1 MQRGRHRTNNK
12 QSLKM
17 NLIAYCL
24 LPIACFLLPA
34 AATSQTLFTY
44 GNHAVSKKEFLQA
57 YNKNNTDSSLAKMS
71 YADYLDLYLKFK
83 LKVQAA
89 MDAGMD
95 TIATQR
101 AEMKSFR
108 NQLSEGYL
116 KEDAS
121 IELLTDEAFERS
133 LKDIHLSQI
142 FIAAGKDAPDNE
154 INDAQNQINAAYQR
168 LQNGE
173 AFDKVADDYQH
184 GSLGYITAF
193 VLPYSIETIAYST
206 PVGKYSIPFQS
217 ASGFH
222 ILRNDGERK
231 AVGKVRVAQIQ
242 VAFPPDSAADI
253 DNKLAQRADSIY
265 KALMA
270 GADFADLA
278 AQLSDDQLSYMAGG
292 EIPAFGVGTY
302 DTAFENAAF
311 ALQHDSDISQPVR
324 TSFGYHII
332 RRLQRIPVIEDPS
345 NNDWRA
351 VIRERVTLSDRMQ
364 VAQAM
369 LVQNIKKRIEKDA
382 AAADLANDSAVL
394 GFYRDHLEN
403 YQPEFGAQMKEFS
416 EGNLL
421 FTIMQQKVWNAA
433 SSDTNGLKEY
443 YDHHKEKYKWENSA
457 DALIITTLNEEFT
470 AKARE
475 NVTNNF
481 EEWRQW
487 ADESNGLIQAD
498 SGRFELG
505 QIPVIDRTNFTP
517 GLTTAPVINPQD
529 SSRTFAYIIKL
540 YPPDEPKNFE
550 DAKGAIINDYQ
561 VYLEEKW
568 IAALKKKYPVRI
580 NKRVFRSLP
589 KN

>member
-1 MQRGRHRTNNK
+1 
-12 QSLKM
+12 M

-95 TIATQR
+95 TTATQR

-345 NNDWRA
+345 NNDWKG

>member
-1 MQRGRHRTNNK
+1 
-12 QSLKM
+12 M

-95 TIATQR
+95 TTATQR

-206 PVGKYSIPFQS
+206 RVGKYSIPFQS

-345 NNDWRA
+345 NNDWKG

-369 LVQNIKKRIEKDA
+369 LVQNIRKRIEKDA

-505 QIPVIDRTNFTP
+505 QIPVINRTNFTP

>member
-1 MQRGRHRTNNK
+1 MSGSQQNVEPTDLG
-12 QSLKM
+12 
-17 NLIAYCL
+17 
-24 LPIACFLLPA
+24 PA
-34 AATSQTLFTY
+34 AKA
-44 GNHAVSKKEFLQA
+44 E
-57 YNKNNTDSSLAKMS
+57 
-71 YADYLDLYLKFK
+71 LD
-83 LKVQAA
+83 
-89 MDAGMD
+89 
-95 TIATQR
+95 R
-101 AEMKSFR
+101 
-108 NQLSEGYL
+108 
-116 KEDAS
+116 
-121 IELLTDEAFERS
+121 AFE
-133 LKDIHLSQI
+133 
-142 FIAAGKDAPDNE
+142 
-154 INDAQNQINAAYQR
+154 
-168 LQNGE
+168 
-173 AFDKVADDYQH
+173 
-184 GSLGYITAF
+184 
-193 VLPYSIETIAYST
+193 
-206 PVGKYSIPFQS
+206 
-217 ASGFH
+217 
-222 ILRNDGERK
+222 
-231 AVGKVRVAQIQ
+231 
-242 VAFPPDSAADI
+242 
-253 DNKLAQRADSIY
+253 
-265 KALMA
+265 
-270 GADFADLA
+270 
-278 AQLSDDQLSYMAGG
+278 
-292 EIPAFGVGTY
+292 
-302 DTAFENAAF
+302 
-311 ALQHDSDISQPVR
+311 
-324 TSFGYHII
+324 
-332 RRLQRIPVIEDPS
+332 
-345 NNDWRA
+345 
-351 VIRERVTLSDRMQ
+351 
-364 VAQAM
+364 
-369 LVQNIKKRIEKDA
+369 
-382 AAADLANDSAVL
+382 

-505 QIPVIDRTNFTP
+505 QIPVINRTNFAP

-540 YPPDEPKNFE
+540 YPADEPKNFE

>member
-1 MQRGRHRTNNK
+1 
-12 QSLKM
+12 M
-17 NLIAYCL
+17 NLIACCL

-95 TIATQR
+95 TTATQR

-345 NNDWRA
+345 NNDWKG

-369 LVQNIKKRIEKDA
+369 LVQNIRKRIEKDA

>member
-1 MQRGRHRTNNK
+1 
-12 QSLKM
+12 M

-345 NNDWRA
+345 NNDWKA

-421 FTIMQQKVWNAA
+421 FTIMQQKVCNAA

-540 YPPDEPKNFE
+540 YPADEPKNFE

>member
-1 MQRGRHRTNNK
+1 
-12 QSLKM
+12 M
-17 NLIAYCL
+17 NLIACCL

-34 AATSQTLFTY
+34 AAPSQTLFTY

-345 NNDWRA
+345 NNDWKG

-369 LVQNIKKRIEKDA
+369 LVQNIRKRIEKDA

-540 YPPDEPKNFE
+540 YPADEPKNFE

>member
-1 MQRGRHRTNNK
+1 
-12 QSLKM
+12 M

-311 ALQHDSDISQPVR
+311 ALKHDSDISQPVS

-345 NNDWRA
+345 NNDWKG

-505 QIPVIDRTNFTP
+505 QIPVINRTNFTP

-540 YPPDEPKNFE
+540 YPADEPKNFE

>member
-1 MQRGRHRTNNK
+1 
-12 QSLKM
+12 
-17 NLIAYCL
+17 
-24 LPIACFLLPA
+24 LPSALF
-34 AATSQTLFTY
+34 SQTLFTY

-89 MDAGMD
+89 IDAGMD
-95 TIATQR
+95 TTATQR
-101 AEMKSFR
+101 AELKSFR

-142 FIAAGKDAPDNE
+142 FIPAGKGAPDNE

-173 AFDKVADDYQH
+173 PFDKVANDYQH

-193 VLPYSIETIAYST
+193 VLPYSIETIAYNT

-231 AVGKVRVAQIQ
+231 AVGKIRVAQIQ
-242 VAFPPDSAADI
+242 VAFPPDSAADM
-253 DNKLAQRADSIY
+253 DNKLARRADSIY
-265 KALMA
+265 KALKA
-270 GADFADLA
+270 GANFADAA

-311 ALQHDSDISQPVR
+311 ALKHDNDISQPVR

-332 RRLQRIPVIEDPS
+332 KRLQHIPVIEDPS
-345 NNDWRA
+345 NKDWRA

-364 VAQAM
+364 VARAI
-369 LVQNIKKRIEKDA
+369 LVQNVKKKIEKDA
-382 AAADLANDSAVL
+382 TAADLANDSEVL
-394 GFYRDHLEN
+394 SFYRDHLEN

-433 SSDTNGLKEY
+433 SSDTTGLKEY

-475 NVTNNF
+475 NVNNNF
-481 EEWRQW
+481 AEWRQW
-487 ADESNGLIQAD
+487 ADESNGLIQVD

-505 QIPVIDRTNFTP
+505 QIPVIDRTNFTA

-540 YPPDEPKNFE
+540 YPAAEPKNFE

-568 IAALKKKYPVRI
+568 IDTLKKKYPVRI

>member
-1 MQRGRHRTNNK
+1 
-12 QSLKM
+12 M

-95 TIATQR
+95 TTATQR

-345 NNDWRA
+345 NNDWKG

-369 LVQNIKKRIEKDA
+369 LVQNIRKRIEKDA

>member
-1 MQRGRHRTNNK
+1 
-12 QSLKM
+12 M
-17 NLIAYCL
+17 NLIACCL

-95 TIATQR
+95 TTATQR

-345 NNDWRA
+345 NNDWKG

-505 QIPVIDRTNFTP
+505 QIPVINRTNFTP

>member
-1 MQRGRHRTNNK
+1 
-12 QSLKM
+12 M

-95 TIATQR
+95 TTATQR

-345 NNDWRA
+345 NNDWKG

-505 QIPVIDRTNFTP
+505 QIPVINRTNFTP

>member
-1 MQRGRHRTNNK
+1 
-12 QSLKM
+12 M

-95 TIATQR
+95 TTATQR

-540 YPPDEPKNFE
+540 YPADEPKNFE

-580 NKRVFRSLP
+580 NKRLFRRLP

>member
-1 MQRGRHRTNNK
+1 
-12 QSLKM
+12 M

-44 GNHAVSKKEFLQA
+44 GSHAVSKKEFLQA

-95 TIATQR
+95 TTATQR

-345 NNDWRA
+345 NNDWKG

-369 LVQNIKKRIEKDA
+369 LVQNIRKRIEKDA

>member
-1 MQRGRHRTNNK
+1 
-12 QSLKM
+12 M

-206 PVGKYSIPFQS
+206 RVGKYSIPFQS

-345 NNDWRA
+345 NNDWKG

-540 YPPDEPKNFE
+540 YPADEPKNFE

>member
-1 MQRGRHRTNNK
+1 
-12 QSLKM
+12 M
-17 NLIAYCL
+17 NLIACCL

-345 NNDWRA
+345 NNDWKG

-540 YPPDEPKNFE
+540 YPADEPKNFE

>member
-1 MQRGRHRTNNK
+1 
-12 QSLKM
+12 M
-17 NLIAYCL
+17 NLIACCL

-95 TIATQR
+95 TTATQR

-345 NNDWRA
+345 NNDWKG